1 MIDTH
6 AHLNDPVF
14 DSDRQEVLQR
24 AHLKGIETIIDVSEN
39 LESAEDSLKLFE
51 KETNVWSTVGFH
63 PHLAAVANDAD
74 LQKFRSLLQ
83 NRKVIAVGEIGLDY
97 YYEHQPRHIQL
108 HVFDQML
115 GLALEADLPVIIHS
129 RNSDEDLI
137 EILSR
142 KRSQGLRGLIH
153 CYTGGLKTALHLLEM
168 GFFISFSGI
177 ITFKNAEFLREVV
190 REMPLDRI
198 LVETDAPY
206 LTPVPMRGQ
215 RNEPAYVLYT
225 VEAVAK
231 IKGLSLEKLQ
241 KLVLDNARMLF
252 PKMISKSG
260 IQN

>member
-1 MIDTH
+1 
-6 AHLNDPVF
+6 
-14 DSDRQEVLQR
+14 
-24 AHLKGIETIIDVSEN
+24 
-39 LESAEDSLKLFE
+39 
-51 KETNVWSTVGFH
+51 
-63 PHLAAVANDAD
+63 
-74 LQKFRSLLQ
+74 
-83 NRKVIAVGEIGLDY
+83 
-97 YYEHQPRHIQL
+97 
-108 HVFDQML
+108 
-115 GLALEADLPVIIHS
+115 
-129 RNSDEDLI
+129 
-137 EILSR
+137 
-142 KRSQGLRGLIH
+142 
-153 CYTGGLKTALHLLEM
+153 M